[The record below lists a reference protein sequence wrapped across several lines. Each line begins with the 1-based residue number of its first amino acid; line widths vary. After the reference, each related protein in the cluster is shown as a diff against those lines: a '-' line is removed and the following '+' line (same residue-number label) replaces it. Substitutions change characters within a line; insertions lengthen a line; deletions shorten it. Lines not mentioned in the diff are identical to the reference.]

1 MLMQRPRHQKLTRS
15 RTNRVLAGVFGGF
28 AAYFGISATWLRIAY
43 LVLTALSGLVPG
55 IMIYVMTAIIM
66 PPAPSSNGALDNF
79 FWGNRGTEATKKSRR
94 ELQDVEEEDVKRGAD
109 K

>member
-1 MLMQRPRHQKLTRS
+1 
-15 RTNRVLAGVFGGF
+15 
-28 AAYFGISATWLRIAY
+28 
-43 LVLTALSGLVPG
+43 
-55 IMIYVMTAIIM
+55 MIYVMTAIIM

>member
-28 AAYFGISATWLRIAY
+28 ATYFGISATWLRIAY

-55 IMIYVMTAIIM
+55 TMIYVMT
-66 PPAPSSNGALDNF
+66 G
-79 FWGNRGTEATKKSRR
+79 TKKSRR

>member
-1 MLMQRPRHQKLTRS
+1 MQRPRHQKLTRS
-15 RTNRVLAGVFGGF
+15 RTNRVLAGG
-28 AAYFGISATWLRIAY
+28 FGISATWLRIAY

-55 IMIYVMTAIIM
+55 TMIYVMTAIIM

>member
-28 AAYFGISATWLRIAY
+28 ATYFGISATWLRIAY

-55 IMIYVMTAIIM
+55 TMIYVMTAIIM

-79 FWGNRGTEATKKSRR
+79 FWVTAGLKQPRKAGANSRM
-94 ELQDVEEEDVKRGAD
+94 
-109 K
+109 